1 MTSSRQTITYNLKSK
16 TMKTKDILIATA
28 LILTISS
35 LLTGCKLIETQAP
48 AEQAA
53 KPAPPK
59 INLEK
64 TVKKALAV
72 KKEVD
77 MVLTAEKSENQV
89 TVIIALENPQNKSIT
104 SIQSWLSFDA
114 TKLQGKEINTSGSAF
129 ELMAPYDNT
138 FDNENGLVMIGRSNP
153 DPIIDS
159 SIQVVEVIFDIIAE
173 GAVMIDTY
181 DYREDLTGHTSV
193 NTIVENKPY
202 NILKNPDSPAL
213 IIEN

>member
-1 MTSSRQTITYNLKSK
+1 
-16 TMKTKDILIATA
+16 MKPKDILIATA
-28 LILTISS
+28 LILTLSS

-48 AEQAA
+48 AKQAT

-64 TVKKALAV
+64 VVKKALAA
-72 KKEVD
+72 KKEVS
-77 MVLTAEKSENQV
+77 MIFKSEKSENQV
-89 TVIIALENPQNKSIT
+89 TVTVSLENPKNKPIT

-114 TKLQGKEINTSGSAF
+114 TKLQGKEINTKNSAF

-153 DPIIDS
+153 DSITDS
-159 SIQVVEVIFDIIAE
+159 SIQVVEVVFDVIAE
-173 GAVMIDTY
+173 GAVMIDAY
-181 DYREDLTGHTSV
+181 DYRDDLTGHTSV
-193 NTIVENKPY
+193 NTVLDNKPY
-202 NILKNPDSPAL
+202 NILIKPDSPAL

>member
-1 MTSSRQTITYNLKSK
+1 
-16 TMKTKDILIATA
+16 MKAKDILIATA

-48 AEQAA
+48 EEQAT

-64 TVKKALAV
+64 IVKKALAA
-72 KKEVD
+72 KKEVN
-77 MVLTAEKSENQV
+77 MILTAEKSENQV
-89 TVIIALENPQNKSIT
+89 TVTVSLENPKNKPIT

-114 TKLQGKEINTSGSAF
+114 AKLQGKEINTKNSAF

-153 DPIIDS
+153 NPITDS
-159 SIQVVEVIFDIIAE
+159 SIQVVEVVFDVVAD
-173 GAVMIDTY
+173 AVVMIEAY
-181 DYREDLTGHTSV
+181 DYRDDLTGHTSV
-193 NTIVENKPY
+193 NTILEDRPY
-202 NILKNPDSPAL
+202 NILKKPDSPAL
-213 IIEN
+213 IIEK